1 MIDHEEW
8 AQLSIGERLME
19 HYLRIPD
26 GLDYELLGK
35 DLHEAHN
42 RLRRQRDRI
51 QDLQFEV
58 SRLERLVHQET
69 PY

>member
-1 MIDHEEW
+1 MINHEDW
-8 AQLSIGERLME
+8 AQLSIGERLLE
-19 HYLRIPD
+19 HSLRIPD
-26 GLDYELLGK
+26 GIDMDLLAH

-58 SRLERLVHQET
+58 SRLERLIHQET

>member
-8 AQLSIGERLME
+8 AQLPLGDRLLE

-26 GLDYELLGK
+26 GLDMTLLGQ

-42 RLRRQRDRI
+42 KLRRQRDRI

-58 SRLERLVHQET
+58 SRLERVVHQET